1 MKKEKETLSV
11 VILNY
16 KDVGLTQRCVQAL
29 LEAGNQAQLLLDVIV
44 VDNSGPETGE
54 ALESLFDDPQVR
66 VVINERNLGFAA
78 ANNQGLLL
86 SRGDFLLLLNNDA
99 FVTARA
105 LRAGMTCLNSHPDV
119 AIWAPQL
126 VGEDGRPQVSVAA
139 LPTLGQL
146 VGEYWFLGLIW
157 RKIRSRIQQG
167 SVREKKSPQ
176 TVESV
181 VGAFFL
187 MPRSVLSR
195 VGLLDT
201 DFFFTVEDVDY
212 CFRVRQQGLR
222 IVYDPSCQIVHIG
235 GASQDHGRWSRD
247 PYLHDHRLKY
257 FRKHK
262 QDIFPAAALVIKTGL
277 WLRRVMFGGRL

>member
-1 MKKEKETLSV
+1 MQKKENTLSV

-16 KDVGLTQRCVQAL
+16 KNVDLTGRCVQAL
-29 LEAGNQAQLLLDVIV
+29 LRAGQQAQLPLDIIV

-54 ALESLFDDPQVR
+54 ALVALLDDPQVR
-66 VVINERNLGFAA
+66 VVVNERNLGFAA

-86 SRGDFLLLLNNDA
+86 SRGEFLLLLNNDA
-99 FVTARA
+99 FVTAEV
-105 LRAGMTCLNSHPDV
+105 LRAGLAYLQTHPDV

-126 VGEDGRPQVSVAA
+126 VGEDGRPQVSVAP

-146 VGEYWFLGLIW
+146 AGEYWFFGLIW
-157 RKIRSRIQQG
+157 RKLRSRLQPNAVAEAG
-167 SVREKKSPQ
+167 SPRKVP
-176 TVESV
+176 SV

-187 MPRSVLSR
+187 MPRSVLGT

-212 CFRVRQQGLR
+212 CYRVRQQGLG
-222 IVYDPSCQIVHIG
+222 IVYDPSHQIIHIG

-247 PYLHDHRLKY
+247 PYLHKHRLKY
-257 FRKHK
+257 FEKHHRRV
-262 QDIFPAAALVIKTGL
+262 FPVAAMIIKTGL
-277 WLRRVMFGGRL
+277 WVRRVVFGGSL

>member
-1 MKKEKETLSV
+1 MSEKKDALSV

-16 KDVGLTQRCVQAL
+16 KDVVLTRRCVKEL
-29 LEAGNQAQLLLDVIV
+29 LEAGRQAQLLLDVIV

-54 ALESLFDDPQVR
+54 MLASSFDDPQVR
-66 VVINERNLGFAA
+66 VVVNERNLGFAA

-99 FVTARA
+99 FVNAEV
-105 LRAGMTCLNSHPDV
+105 LRDGIAYLRSHPDV
-119 AIWAPQL
+119 AIWSPQL
-126 VGEDGRPQVSVAA
+126 VGEDGQSQVSVAA

-146 VGEYWFLGLIW
+146 AGEYWFLGLIW
-157 RKIRSRIQQG
+157 KKIYSCLRQKSIWDKRK
-167 SVREKKSPQ
+167 PQ
-176 TVESV
+176 AVESV

-187 MPRSVLSR
+187 MPRSVLGS

-222 IVYDPSCQIVHIG
+222 IVYDPSYQVVHIG
-235 GASQDHGRWSRD
+235 GSSQDHGRWSRD
-247 PYLHDHRLKY
+247 PYLHNHRLKY
-257 FRKHK
+257 FQKHK
-262 QDIFPAAALVIKTGL
+262 KALFPLASLVIKTGL
-277 WLRRVMFGGRL
+277 WLRRVIFRGRL